1 MMDKSYQGYRISDS
15 VGRASFSWTQQAVR
29 KFSAFVT
36 ALAMFCFLGSQ
47 SAMAQGGNVTG
58 TVTSAEDGS
67 LLPGVSVQIK
77 GTQRGTNTD
86 ADGVYKLT
94 GVPDGSSLIFSFIG
108 TKSSELVVGNRTTV
122 DAKLVNDQQ
131 NLEEVVV
138 VGYGTQKR
146 KEISGTVSSV
156 SSKEFN
162 AGVLSNPLQAIQGKV
177 AGLVISQGNGD
188 PTSGPSVRLRGSGS
202 LFGGEPLYVVDG
214 VPGVP
219 IQNIPAQDIESI
231 DVLRDASSAAIYG
244 ARGANGVIIITTKR
258 GKAGRAMI
266 DYSGQFGVDVAA
278 RYPEFMTG
286 DEYRSAVK
294 NAPANSDADPKNN
307 ITLDDKGANSNWL
320 KALTRTAYT
329 QQHAIGAS
337 GGTDK
342 FAYRASLNYLTQQG
356 IAKGSDLDR
365 LGLRINIDQKAI
377 NDRLTIAYS
386 LFTSQTN
393 RRYTNYAA
401 FTYAITNLPT
411 DPIYNPDGSY
421 FERPGSFSIRNP
433 VSLVENTDDRSK
445 INEYIANVNAKFK
458 ITDDLVAG
466 INVAKKGYNDD
477 RSFFQN
483 RVPLDAQGNKGS
495 AYRALNFF
503 VSADPLFNSNQT
515 LTPAPT
521 DDKLMELTLN
531 YNKQLGKS
539 NFAVL
544 GGYSYQEATFS
555 GFVARNNNFITDG
568 LTSNNL
574 GGGISLGLN
583 SGNTSLGNGV
593 GSYKSDY
600 KLISFFG
607 RVQYSMAD
615 RYFATVNL
623 RRDGSTKFGANNK
636 WGFFPSASVGWSINE
651 EEFMKGLTWLD
662 NAKVR
667 LNYGQTGN
675 SESINPYNS
684 LELLRPGD
692 RYFDNGNWLPSY
704 VPAQN
709 ANPNLKWEINESY
722 GAGLDFS
729 ILKTRLT
736 GSFDYYVRN
745 TKDMLYNVTAPLG
758 SFYPTILAN
767 IGSMRNSGV
776 ELLLNGLIVN
786 KSDFQWN
793 AIIAAGYNKNK
804 VTGLSKGDLIASENL
819 LISTGL
825 GAATRG
831 TSAVPFTVLQP
842 GYPVGEFFGAVVT
855 SIDKEG
861 KYVFKDVNGD
871 GKVDPEAT
879 DRTYLGSPQPTFT
892 PTLTNTINYKNF
904 TLSAVI
910 GGRFGNKIFNSVR
923 MLYGRQVGRL
933 PEENTLREAATSPI
947 TDDRTGSYS
956 YFVEPGGFVRLQNA
970 RVGYRLPS
978 FGVVSR
984 AEVFLSGTNLFVI
997 TKYKGVDPELNLSG
1011 INPGIDTK
1019 ESYFKA
1025 RGFQVGVNL
1034 SF

>member
-1 MMDKSYQGYRISDS
+1 MMDKSYQGYRASDS
-15 VGRASFSWTQQAVR
+15 VGRTSFGWTQQAVR
-29 KFSAFVT
+29 KINALVT
-36 ALAMFCFLGSQ
+36 VLAMFFFLGTQ
-47 SAMAQGGNVTG
+47 SAFAQGGNVTG
-58 TVTSAEDGS
+58 KVTAAEDGS
-67 LLPGVSVQIK
+67 LLPGVAVQVK
-77 GTQRGTNTD
+77 GTNRGTNTD
-86 ADGVYKLT
+86 ADGVYRLT
-94 GVPDGSSLIFSFIG
+94 GVPNDAVLVFSFIG
-108 TKSSELVVGNRTTV
+108 TKTVEVPVGSRSTV
-122 DAKLVNDQQ
+122 DVKLVSDQQ

-177 AGLVISQGNGD
+177 AGLVISQGNAD
-188 PTSGPSVRLRGSGS
+188 PTSAPSVRLRGSGS

-258 GKAGRAMI
+258 GKSGRAVV
-266 DYSGQFGVDVAA
+266 DYSGQFGVDVAS
-278 RYPEFMTG
+278 RYPDFMSA
-286 DEYRSAVK
+286 DEYRAAVRK
-294 NAPANSDADPKNN
+294 LGG
-307 ITLDDKGANSNWL
+307 TLDDKGANSNWL

-329 QQHAIGAS
+329 QQHSIGAS

-342 FAYRASLNYLTQQG
+342 FSYRASLNYLDQQG
-356 IAKGSDLDR
+356 IALGSELDR

-386 LFTSQTN
+386 LYAGQTN

-411 DPIYNPDGSY
+411 DPIYNADGTY

-445 INEYIANVNAKFK
+445 INEYIANVNAKFS
-458 ITDDLVAG
+458 ITNELTAG

-483 RVPLDAQGNKGS
+483 RIPLDAQGNRGS

-503 VSADPLFNSNQT
+503 VSADPLFNSNAS

-521 DDKLMELTLN
+521 DDRLLELTLN
-531 YNKQLGKS
+531 YNKQFGD
-539 NFAVL
+539 NNIGVL
-544 GGYSYQEATFS
+544 GGYSYQDAIFS
-555 GFVARNNNFITDG
+555 GFIARNNNFISDG

-574 GGGISLGLN
+574 GGGISLNVN

-593 GSYKSDY
+593 GSYKSSY

-607 RVQYSMAD
+607 RVQYSMANK
-615 RYFATVNL
+615 YFATVNL
-623 RRDGSTKFGANNK
+623 RRDGSSKFGANNK
-636 WGFFPSASVGWSINE
+636 WGFFPSASVGWSLSE
-651 EEFMKGLTWLD
+651 EDFMKGMTWLD
-662 NAKVR
+662 NAKLRV
-667 LNYGQTGN
+667 NYGQTGN
-675 SESINPYNS
+675 SESISPYNS
-684 LELLRPGD
+684 LELLAPGA
-692 RYFDNGNWLPSY
+692 RYYDNGNWLPSY

-709 ANPNLKWEINESY
+709 ANPDLKWEVNESY

-736 GSFDYYVRN
+736 GSVDYYVRN
-745 TKDMLYNVTAPLG
+745 TKDMLYNVTAPIG

-767 IGSMRNSGV
+767 IGSMRNSGF
-776 ELLLNGLIVN
+776 ELVLNGLIMN
-786 KSDFQWN
+786 KNDFQWN

-804 VTGLSKGDLIASENL
+804 VTGLSKGNLIAAENI
-819 LISTGL
+819 LIGTDL

-831 TSAVPFTVLQP
+831 TSNVQFTVLQP
-842 GYPVGEFFGAVVT
+842 GYPVGEFYGPIVDR
-855 SIDKEG
+855 IDESG
-861 KYVFKDVNGD
+861 NYVFRDVNGD
-871 GKVDPEAT
+871 GKIDPSGT

-892 PTLTNTINYKNF
+892 PTLTNTISYKNF
-904 TLSAVI
+904 TLTAVL

-923 MLYGRQVGRL
+923 MLYGRQVGRI
-933 PEENTLREAATSPI
+933 PEENTLREAADSPI
-947 TDDRTGSYS
+947 KDTRTGPYS
-956 YFVEPGGFVRLQNA
+956 YFLEPGDFLRLQNA
-970 RVGYRLPS
+970 RLGYRLPS
-978 FGVVSR
+978 IGVLSR
-984 AEVFLSGTNLFVI
+984 AEVFVSGTNLFLI

-1019 ESYFKA
+1019 QNYFKA
-1025 RGFQVGVNL
+1025 RGFQIGANL
-1034 SF
+1034 TF

>member
-1 MMDKSYQGYRISDS
+1 MMDKSYQGYRTSDS
-15 VGRASFSWTQQAVR
+15 VGRTSDSWTQRAVR

-36 ALAMFCFLGSQ
+36 ALAMLCFLGSQ
-47 SAMAQGGNVTG
+47 SAMAQGGNISGKVTA
-58 TVTSAEDGS
+58 AEDGS

-94 GVPDGSSLIFSFIG
+94 GVPDGATLVFSFIG
-108 TKSSELVVGNRTTV
+108 TKSMEVAVGNRTTV
-122 DAKLVNDQQ
+122 DAKLVSDQQ
-131 NLEEVVV
+131 NLDEVVV

-177 AGLVISQGNGD
+177 AGLVISQGNAD
-188 PTSGPSVRLRGSGS
+188 PTSAPSVRLRGSGS

-258 GKAGRAMI
+258 GKAGRAVV
-266 DYSGQFGVDVAA
+266 DYSGQFGVDVVAKYPDFMSAA
-278 RYPEFMTG
+278 
-286 DEYRSAVK
+286 EYRSAVTK
-294 NAPANSDADPKNN
+294 LNAGK
-307 ITLDDKGANSNWL
+307 LDDKGANSNWL

-329 QQHAIGAS
+329 QQHSVGAS

-342 FAYRASLNYLTQQG
+342 FSYRASLNYLDQQG
-356 IAKGSDLDR
+356 IARASELNR

-377 NDRLTIAYS
+377 NDRLTLAYS
-386 LFTSQTN
+386 LYAGQTN

-401 FTYAITNLPT
+401 FTYSITNLPT

-433 VSLVENTDDRSK
+433 VSILENTDERSR

-466 INVAKKGYNDD
+466 VNVAKKGYNDD
-477 RSFFQN
+477 RSGFQN
-483 RVPLDAQGNKGS
+483 RIPLDAQGNKGA
-495 AYRALNFF
+495 AYRALNYY
-503 VSADPLFNSNQT
+503 VSADPLFNSNNS
-515 LTPAPT
+515 LTPAPM

-531 YNKQLGKS
+531 YNKEFGSSNLG
-539 NFAVL
+539 VL
-544 GGYSYQEATFS
+544 GGYSYQEATFA

-574 GGGISLGLN
+574 AGGISLGLN

-593 GSYKSDY
+593 GSFKSSN

-607 RVQYSMAD
+607 RVQYAMD
-615 RYFATVNL
+615 NKYFATVNL

-636 WGFFPSASVGWSINE
+636 WGIFPSASVGWSLNE

-692 RYFDNGNWLPSY
+692 RYYDNGNWLPSY
-704 VPAQN
+704 VPSQN
-709 ANPNLKWEINESY
+709 ANPDLKWEVNESY

-736 GSFDYYVRN
+736 GSVDYYVRN

-776 ELLLNGLIVN
+776 ELVLNGLIVN
-786 KSDFQWN
+786 KGDFQWN
-793 AIIAAGYNKNK
+793 AILAAGYNKNK
-804 VTGLSKGDLIASENL
+804 VTGLSKGNLIASENI

-825 GAATRG
+825 GSATRG

-842 GYPVGEFFGAVVT
+842 GYPVGEFYGAVVT
-855 SIDKEG
+855 KIDEAG
-861 KYVFKDVNGD
+861 KYVFKDINGD
-871 GKVDPEAT
+871 GKIDDNGT

-892 PTLTNTINYKNF
+892 PTLTNTISYKNF
-904 TLSAVI
+904 TLSAVL

-923 MLYGRQVGRL
+923 MLYARQVGRF
-933 PEENTLREAATSPI
+933 PEENTLNEAVTSPI
-947 TDDRTGSYS
+947 KDEKTGSFS
-956 YFVEPGGFVRLQNA
+956 YFVEPGDFIRLQNA
-970 RVGYRLPS
+970 RLGYRLPTI
-978 FGVVSR
+978 GVLSR
-984 AEVFLSGTNLFVI
+984 AEVFVSGTNLFLI

-1019 ESYFKA
+1019 ENYFKA
-1025 RGFQVGVNL
+1025 RGFQIGANL
-1034 SF
+1034 TF